1 MSGAKQILSE
11 HHTFAADSQQ
21 QGFGD
26 RVSELCICR
35 QCVVERMAQET
46 EHKITKKSKMNT
58 ATQTATAPT
67 TETEI
72 EKVLRAELETLKEQM
87 RPKPTLPPITQAVQV
102 DGEPMYTML
111 VVARHLGI
119 SYSKLSKDQVDGKLK
134 GYRRVMFS
142 YGPCSRVFLRIDDL
156 RKYLGI

>member
-1 MSGAKQILSE
+1 
-11 HHTFAADSQQ
+11 
-21 QGFGD
+21 
-26 RVSELCICR
+26 
-35 QCVVERMAQET
+35 
-46 EHKITKKSKMNT
+46 MNT